1 MRWVLLDIA
10 LVLGALAVL
19 GLLLLRLWRRVVS
32 LGREVSRASEA
43 IARATDELAA
53 LAPPQSAPPAPSASR
68 RPAPPRR
75 TLDERT

>member
-1 MRWVLLDIA
+1 MRWVLLDVA

-19 GLLLLRLWRRVVS
+19 GLLLLRLWRRVVA

-53 LAPPQSAPPAPSASR
+53 LAPPQPPRLAPASSP
-68 RPAPPRR
+68 RPAPTRR